1 MKEQL
6 QEKNAPKAEQLPKA
20 EQQKKTEEP
29 FDAVKT
35 CLMLCEALR
44 VVRAQYLFCAP
55 SFAQGSRGAK
65 LVEFV
70 EGLGATIEEV
80 EKRAKEATA

>member
-1 MKEQL
+1 MKELSQN
-6 QEKNAPKAEQLPKA
+6 KNA
-20 EQQKKTEEP
+20 EQQKKTAEP

-55 SFAQGSRGAK
+55 SFGQGSRGAK
-65 LVEFV
+65 LVEFI

-80 EKRAKEATA
+80 EKRVNEATA